1 MPDFIYNGTTYH
13 NPVEFV
19 LDLLGGKWKMP
30 ILWRLR
36 ERSMRYGELRDDIPS
51 ITTKMLTQQLRDL
64 ERHGF
69 ISRTVH
75 PVVPPHVDY
84 ALTERGRGTI
94 QVINSLRDYG
104 LVLMEEVSISIPANT
119 SRNKRSAGKR
129 L

>member
-1 MPDFIYNGTTYH
+1 MPDFIYNGSTYH

-36 ERSMRYGELRDDIPS
+36 DGSKRYGELRVDIPS

-69 ISRTVH
+69 ITRTVH

-84 ALTERGRGTI
+84 ALTERGLGTI
-94 QVINSLRDYG
+94 AVINRLRDYG
-104 LVLMEEVSISIPANT
+104 LQLMDDLSVAKAPLPTTRIKKVKP
-119 SRNKRSAGKR
+119 R
-129 L
+129 

>member
-1 MPDFIYNGTTYH
+1 MPDFVYNGTTYH

-84 ALTERGRGTI
+84 ELTERGRGTI
-94 QVINSLRDYG
+94 AVINSLRDYG
-104 LVLMEEVSISIPANT
+104 LALMEELSVDKPANT
-119 SRNKRSAGKR
+119 SRKKRSASKR
-129 L
+129 